1 MAAFSRF
8 EKFATNRPIACR
20 TSLPLGQ
27 RGIVRQVIRLIFADD
42 VTRHPE
48 SVVERKARNR
58 RRRAMSSETK
68 DTATAPTPDA
78 DLRRTV
84 FKLYDRV
91 VEFVILGI
99 IPLML
104 VALGFAFI
112 QAVIGTAEMFPGINA
127 AVPDET
133 TLRNLVERVLDVII
147 LIELFNTFMEYA
159 RTRHIRLS
167 NLLDVTI
174 VFALRETL
182 IKLYAQVF
190 ASLDLLALCILV
202 IVLVVARSITS
213 DNTRDERRG

>member
-1 MAAFSRF
+1 
-8 EKFATNRPIACR
+8 
-20 TSLPLGQ
+20 
-27 RGIVRQVIRLIFADD
+27 
-42 VTRHPE
+42 
-48 SVVERKARNR
+48 
-58 RRRAMSSETK
+58 MSSETK
-68 DTATAPTPDA
+68 ETATAPTPEA

-91 VEFVILGI
+91 VELIILGI

-104 VALGFAFI
+104 VALGFAFVE
-112 QAVIGTAEMFPGINA
+112 AVIGTAHMFPVIND

-133 TLRNLVERVLDVII
+133 TLRVLVERVLDVII

-174 VFALRETL
+174 VFSLREIL

-190 ASLDLLALCILV
+190 DPGDLLALCILV

-213 DNTRDERRG
+213 DNVRDERRG